1 MTSTDSALRRGTNSK
16 PHPTPTDRAA
26 RGRDARANV
35 PRSSHAAWEPPTD
48 RLDPVAI
55 LQAQATSR
63 VEELVPIRYG
73 RMLAS
78 PFAFYRGGA
87 AIMAYD
93 LSATPKTGIQVQAC
107 GDAHISNF
115 GVFASPER
123 ALLFDVND
131 FDETLP
137 APWEWDLKR
146 LAASI
151 AIAGRT
157 NGFSDK
163 ERAGVLR
170 HVAAGYR
177 NAMASFAAMRDLEV
191 WYARL
196 AMQEGLPQVRKH
208 LDKRNQKIAAS
219 IVDKAQT
226 KNSMQA
232 FERLTTTVDG
242 ERRIANDPPLIV
254 SMEELMSAE
263 QAELFREQLHTL
275 VRTYRRSLL
284 GDRRHLL
291 EGFRF
296 VDGARKVVGVG
307 SVGTRAF
314 ILLFVGRDDDDPL
327 FLQAKEAQTSVL
339 APFVGKSKYTN
350 QGQRVVEGQ
359 RLTQAASDIFLGWD
373 RFTGIDGIAR
383 DFYIRQLRDWK
394 GSWPTEVMDPQAMRF
409 IGAAAAWTLARG
421 HARSGD
427 RIAIASYL
435 GTSDTFDRAIA
446 TFAEAYADQNQR
458 DFEALQAA
466 AADGRITVESGL

>member
-1 MTSTDSALRRGTNSK
+1 MGNAMTTSK
-16 PHPTPTDRAA
+16 PHPSPAERAE
-26 RGRDARANV
+26 RGRTSRAKV

-48 RLDPVAI
+48 RPDPVEI

-73 RMLAS
+73 RMLGS

-123 ALLFDVND
+123 ALMFDVND

-137 APWEWDLKR
+137 GPWEWDLKR

-196 AMQEGLPQVRKH
+196 AMQEGLPRVRKH

-383 DFYIRQLRDWK
+383 DFYLRQLRDWK